1 MVILMKV
8 KNIVLPGLSKKM
20 LLPAFTFSFDGVVPY
35 FNLILT
41 VLMGSSQQGQSGA
54 GFPLIVL
61 EL

>member
-8 KNIVLPGLSKKM
+8 KNIVVPGLSRKI
-20 LLPAFTFSFDGVVPY
+20 LLPAFTLSFEGVVPY
-35 FNLILT
+35 YRPILT